1 MYIFINM
8 ILEILAFILVIFLL
22 KQIWNDKVKTI
33 MGQIV
38 VGINVFTCFLYMYGI
53 IYQSIPYE
61 LALPKIFLHGLVATI
76 IHTLF
81 TLDQKSNE

>member
-1 MYIFINM
+1 MTFI
-8 ILEILAFILVIFLL
+8 LQILAFIVVILLL
-22 KQIWNDKVKTI
+22 KLIWNDQVKTI

-38 VGINVFTCFLYMYGI
+38 IGINVFTCFLYMYGI

-61 LALPKIFLHGLVATI
+61 LALPKIFLHGLVAII

-81 TLDQKSNE
+81 TLDQKSKDE